1 LSRIISFF
9 LLAALFFL
17 PSCSGASDEEIE
29 RLKAETEALAE
40 ELGELRRESEILDKA
55 LTNVYREKDMIVDR
69 LNSLSGEGGPPQNL
83 AGMPIYPAIS
93 GTIAEDGTV
102 VPNQVESLPPAPKSY
117 KVKKGDTLSQ
127 IAGANNTTIQA
138 LLALNPFL
146 LKRPGNMVWEED
158 EIILS
163 E

>member
-1 LSRIISFF
+1 LTLI
-9 LLAALFFL
+9 FL
-17 PSCSGASDEEIE
+17 PACSGASEEEIN

-83 AGMPIYPAIS
+83 AGMPIYPNIN
-93 GTIAEDGTV
+93 GTIAEDGTI
-102 VPNQVESLPPAPKSY
+102 VPSQEVQAPNPKIY
-117 KVKKGDTLSQ
+117 KAQKGDTLSR
-127 IAGANNTTIQA
+127 IATMHNTTPQA
-138 LLALNPFL
+138 LIALNPFL
-146 LKRPGNMVWEED
+146 TKRTDYMVWEED
-158 EIILS
+158 FITLS